1 MQKEQKNIWQI
12 CFIASCVVIVILII
26 WIITI
31 SGNGN
36 NKVNSSKN
44 SVIRYGEQ
52 NYSNIKVEEE
62 ISDSGDIENL
72 ENMRW
77 ENVRITQ
84 NDGTAEVSMTIR
96 NDNPEQKIENKHLK
110 IELLDIDGNILAEG
124 HGDITELTNSNNFTE
139 INFSAGIPS
148 PELIYNLR
156 VVAEQNN

>member
-1 MQKEQKNIWQI
+1 MEKEQKNIWQI
-12 CFIASCVVIVILII
+12 CFIASCTIIVILII

-44 SVIRYGEQ
+44 SVIRYGEK

-77 ENVRITQ
+77 ENVRIIQ
-84 NDGTAEVSMTIR
+84 NDGTAKVSMTIR

-110 IELLDIDGNILAEG
+110 IELLDIDGNVLAEG
-124 HGDITELTNSNNFTE
+124 NSDIIELTDSNNFTE

-148 PELIYNLR
+148 PEVIYNLR